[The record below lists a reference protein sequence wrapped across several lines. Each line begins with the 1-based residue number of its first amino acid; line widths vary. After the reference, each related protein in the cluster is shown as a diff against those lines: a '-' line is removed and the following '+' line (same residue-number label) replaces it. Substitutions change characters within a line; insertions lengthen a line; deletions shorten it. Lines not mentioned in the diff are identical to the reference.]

1 MEKILIVDD
10 ENDIAELIS
19 DILEDEG
26 YETVI
31 ANDGKTAI
39 NLVREENFDLIL
51 LDVMMP
57 DISGTEVCASIRN
70 ETSCPIIFVTAK
82 TNLTSKLVGFEVG
95 ADDYITKPFVN
106 EELIARVK
114 AHLRRESREN
124 HDYLFS
130 EDGNIKFDLSAKKLL
145 VCEKEIPLT
154 HSEYK
159 ICELLIQNRGHV
171 FSREKIYERVF
182 GFYGESADN
191 TIVVHVKNIRVK
203 LSEAGVNPIQTVW
216 GIGYK
221 WE

>member
-1 MEKILIVDD
+1 MI
-10 ENDIAELIS
+10 
-19 DILEDEG
+19 
-26 YETVI
+26 
-31 ANDGKTAI
+31 
-39 NLVREENFDLIL
+39 
-51 LDVMMP
+51 
-57 DISGTEVCASIRN
+57 CQQ
-70 ETSCPIIFVTAK
+70 
-82 TNLTSKLVGFEVG
+82 
-95 ADDYITKPFVN
+95 
-106 EELIARVK
+106 
-114 AHLRRESREN
+114 
-124 HDYLFS
+124 
-130 EDGNIKFDLSAKKLL
+130 KKLL

>member
-1 MEKILIVDD
+1 MIKILVIDD
-10 ENDIAELIS
+10 EEA
-19 DILEDEG
+19 ILELVKRGLEKEG
-26 YETVI
+26 FAVDTLTSAKKVDVSKLRQY
-31 ANDGKTAI
+31 
-39 NLVREENFDLIL
+39 NLLI

-57 DISGTEVCASIRN
+57 DIDGFTFCKKIRDMFN
-70 ETSCPIIFVTAK
+70 APILFLTAK
-82 TNLTSKLVGFEVG
+82 TLEDEVLYG
-95 ADDYITKPFVN
+95 LGIGGDDYITKPFRIK
-106 EELIARVK
+106 ELRARVK

-171 FSREKIYERVF
+171 FSREQIYERVF

-203 LSEAGVNPIQTVW
+203 LSEAGVNPIQTVC

>member
-1 MEKILIVDD
+1 MPDIDGFTFCKKIR
-10 ENDIAELIS
+10 DIFNAPILFLTAKT
-19 DILEDEG
+19 LEDEVLYG
-26 YETVI
+26 LGI
-31 ANDGKTAI
+31 G
-39 NLVREENFDLIL
+39 
-51 LDVMMP
+51 
-57 DISGTEVCASIRN
+57 G
-70 ETSCPIIFVTAK
+70 
-82 TNLTSKLVGFEVG
+82 
-95 ADDYITKPFVN
+95 DDYITKPFRIK
-106 EELIARVK
+106 ELRARVK

-130 EDGNIKFDLSAKKLL
+130 EDGNIKFDLSAKKL
-145 VCEKEIPLT
+145 VVYEKEIPLT

-171 FSREKIYERVF
+171 FSREQIYERVF